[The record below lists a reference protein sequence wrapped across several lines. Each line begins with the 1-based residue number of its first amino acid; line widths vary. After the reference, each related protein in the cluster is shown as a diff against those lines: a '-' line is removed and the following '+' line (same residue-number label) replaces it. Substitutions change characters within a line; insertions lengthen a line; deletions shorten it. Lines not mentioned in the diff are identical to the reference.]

1 MEILHTICSSLYF
14 EQIFKDKAS
23 EELERIKRILMAV
36 NIHIAA
42 SSLTNAG
49 FALATASFVATGINL
64 NLELQCIGWTP
75 GRGVVGAIG
84 IYGIVQKAAESA
96 HRLCVSEPA
105 YYSVLYA
112 HELEMM
118 YFLIEPLFL
127 KSEAFTAQQ
136 ASNEGIADIIT
147 RMIR

>member
-1 MEILHTICSSLYF
+1 
-14 EQIFKDKAS
+14 
-23 EELERIKRILMAV
+23 
-36 NIHIAA
+36 
-42 SSLTNAG
+42 
-49 FALATASFVATGINL
+49 
-64 NLELQCIGWTP
+64 
-75 GRGVVGAIG
+75 GVVGAIG

-96 HRLCVSEPA
+96 HRLCVSEPV

-136 ASNEGIADIIT
+136 ASNEGIANIIT